1 MSIGKQ
7 SADIE
12 KLKKAGETVKELMD
26 DMNEKELIFFSST
39 IQNYLNLRLLEK
51 E

>member
-12 KLKKAGETVKELMD
+12 KLKKAGEIVKEMMD

-39 IQNYLNLRLLEK
+39 SEPSPPK
-51 E
+51 FGFA

>member
-7 SADIE
+7 NANIE
-12 KLKKAGETVKELMD
+12 KLKKAGEIVKELMD

-39 IQNYLNLRLLEK
+39 SEPSPPK
-51 E
+51 FGFA

>member
-12 KLKKAGETVKELMD
+12 KLKKAGETVKEMMD

-39 IQNYLNLRLLEK
+39 IQS
-51 E
+51 